1 MRWLLA
7 MIKHETN
14 TFSPVPTPLERFF
27 RGSQEILAGDRA
39 IRAYENTDS
48 GLGGYIEIARR
59 EGAEITIPVAAESW
73 PSAPTD
79 AQTYT
84 RLCELILD
92 EVRRGGYDAI
102 LLDLHGAMVAEGVE
116 DAEGNLLR
124 RLREIDAHT
133 PVGVTLDMH
142 ANIYD
147 DIVKHATV
155 VTGFHTYPHVDIRA
169 AGVRAADTIAR
180 TLKGEV
186 KPVMSWANKPML
198 PHIMCQGTHA
208 EPNKSLQA
216 RCEALEAQHVLAA
229 SVFVGFPHADIREAG
244 LSAVVCTDGDLAAAE
259 QYRDE
264 LLDTAWQARE
274 QWVFHCEPLAPAIT
288 RAKAIEQGRVVLLD
302 HFDNTGSGGTM
313 DTTEVLAEI
322 LRQELEEVVF
332 YALCDPE
339 AVQQAA
345 AAGVG
350 ADITLTLGGKLPM
363 PALKKQSQPL
373 TVAGRVKLVFDGVYL
388 NRGPMYRGVRND
400 TGLTAVFDTGRVQ
413 IVLISRH
420 QEPFDI
426 NCLLSAGIDPLQKR
440 YVVLKSRVHWRA
452 GFADMATEIIACT
465 GLGVTTSDYS
475 EIEFRHVRR
484 PIYPLDAM

>member
-14 TFSPVPTPLERFF
+14 TFSPVATPLERFF
-27 RGSQEILAGDRA
+27 RGNPEILAGEQA

-59 EGAEITIPVAAESW
+59 EGAEIVVPVAAESW

-79 AQTYT
+79 ADTYA
-84 RLCELILD
+84 RLCELVLD

-124 RLREIDAHT
+124 RLRDIDPDT
-133 PVGVTLDMH
+133 PVGITLDMH

-147 DIVKHATV
+147 DIVRHATV

-169 AGVRAADTIAR
+169 SGIRAADVIAR
-180 TLKGEV
+180 TLKGEIR
-186 KPVMSWANKPML
+186 PVMAWANKPML

-208 EPNKSLQA
+208 DPNKSLQD
-216 RCEALEAQHVLAA
+216 RCRALESQGVLAA

-244 LSAVVCTDGDLAAAE
+244 LSAVVCTDADLPAAE
-259 QYRDE
+259 RHRDA
-264 LLDTAWQARE
+264 LLDAAWQGRE
-274 QWVFHCEPLAPAIT
+274 QWVFHCEPLQPAIA
-288 RAKAIEQGRVVLLD
+288 RAKAIEQGPVILLD

-313 DTTEVLAEI
+313 DTTAVLAEI
-322 LRQELEEVVF
+322 LRQELDNVAF
-332 YALCDPE
+332 YALCDPQ
-339 AVQQAA
+339 AAQQAA

-350 ADITLTLGGKLPM
+350 ADITLALGGKVPM
-363 PALKKQSQPL
+363 PALKQQSQPL
-373 TVAGRVKLVFDGVYL
+373 SVAGRVKLVFDGVYL

-400 TGLTAVFDTGRVQ
+400 TGLTVVFDTGRVQ
-413 IVLISRH
+413 IVIVSRH

-440 YVVLKSRVHWRA
+440 YVALKSRVHWRA
-452 GFADMATEIIACT
+452 GFADMATDIIACT
-465 GLGVTTSDYS
+465 GVGVTTSDYS
-475 EIEFRHVRR
+475 QVEFKHVRR
-484 PIYPLDAM
+484 PIYPLDPL

>member
-14 TFSPVPTPLERFF
+14 TFSPVATPLERFF
-27 RGSQEILAGDRA
+27 RGSPEILAGERA

-48 GLGGYIEIARR
+48 GLGGYIEVARR
-59 EGAEITIPVAAESW
+59 EGAEIVVPVAAESW
-73 PSAPTD
+73 PSAPTGAD
-79 AQTYT
+79 TYQ
-84 RLCELILD
+84 RLCELVLD

-124 RLREIDAHT
+124 RLREIDPDT

-142 ANIYD
+142 ANVYD
-147 DIVKHATV
+147 DIVRHATV

-169 AGVRAADTIAR
+169 SGVRAADVIAR
-180 TLKGEV
+180 TLKKEIR
-186 KPVMSWANKPML
+186 PVMAWANKPML

-208 EPNKSLQA
+208 DPNKSLQD
-216 RCEALEAQHVLAA
+216 RCRALESQGVLAA

-259 QYRDE
+259 RYRDE
-264 LLDTAWQARE
+264 LLDAAWKGRE
-274 QWVFHCEPLAPAIT
+274 QWVFHCEPLAPAIA
-288 RAKAIEQGRVVLLD
+288 RAKTIEQGPVILLD

-322 LRQELEEVVF
+322 LRQELDNVAF
-332 YALCDPE
+332 YALCDPQ
-339 AVQQAA
+339 AAQQAA

-350 ADITLTLGGKLPM
+350 AELTLALGARLPM
-363 PALKKQSQPL
+363 PALKQQSQPL
-373 TVAGRVKLVFDGVYL
+373 SVTGRVKLVFDGVYL

-400 TGLTAVFDTGRVQ
+400 TGLTVVFDTGRVQ
-413 IVLISRH
+413 IVIVSRH
-420 QEPFDI
+420 QEPFDV
-426 NCLLSAGIDPLQKR
+426 NCLLSAGIDPHQKR
-440 YVVLKSRVHWRA
+440 YVALKSRVHWRA

-465 GLGVTTSDYS
+465 GVGVTTSDYS
-475 EIEFRHVRR
+475 QVEFKHVRR
-484 PIYPLDAM
+484 PIYPLDPL

>member
-14 TFSPVPTPLERFF
+14 TFSPVATPLERFF
-27 RGSQEILAGDRA
+27 RGNPEILAGERA
-39 IRAYENTDS
+39 IRAYEDTDS

-59 EGAEITIPVAAESW
+59 EGAEIVVPVAAESW

-79 AQTYT
+79 AGTYA
-84 RLCELILD
+84 RLCELVLD

-124 RLREIDAHT
+124 RLREIDPDT

-147 DIVKHATV
+147 DIVRHATV

-169 AGVRAADTIAR
+169 AGVRAADAIAR
-180 TLKGEV
+180 TLKGQV
-186 KPVMSWANKPML
+186 RPVMTWANKPML

-208 EPNKSLQA
+208 DPNKSLQD
-216 RCEALEAQHVLAA
+216 RCRALESQGVLAA
-229 SVFVGFPHADIREAG
+229 SVFVGFPHADIRQAG
-244 LSAVVCTDGDLAAAE
+244 LSAVICTDGDLPAAE
-259 QYRDE
+259 RYRDE
-264 LLDTAWQARE
+264 LLEAAWRGRD
-274 QWVFHCEPLAPAIT
+274 QWVFHCEPLAPAIA
-288 RAKAIEQGRVVLLD
+288 RAKAIERGPVILLD

-313 DTTEVLAEI
+313 DTTAVLAEI
-322 LRQELEEVVF
+322 LRQGLDNVAF

-339 AVQQAA
+339 AARQAA

-350 ADITLTLGGKLPM
+350 AEITLPVGGKVPM
-363 PALKKQSQPL
+363 PALKLPGQPL
-373 TVAGRVKLVFDGVYL
+373 SVTGRVKLAFDGVYL

-400 TGLTAVFDTGRVQ
+400 TGLTVVLDTGKVQ
-413 IVLISRH
+413 IVIVSRH

-440 YVVLKSRVHWRA
+440 YVALKSRVHWRA

-465 GLGVTTSDYS
+465 GVGVTTSDYS
-475 EIEFRHVRR
+475 QVEFKHMRR
-484 PIYPLDAM
+484 PIYPLDPL

>member
-27 RGSQEILAGDRA
+27 RGNAEILAGDRA

-79 AQTYT
+79 AGTYD

-92 EVRRGGYDAI
+92 EVRRGGFDAI

-124 RLREIDAHT
+124 RLREIDPTT

-147 DIVKHATV
+147 DIVHHATV

-169 AGVRAADTIAR
+169 SGVRAADTIAR
-180 TLKGEV
+180 TLKGEIN
-186 KPVMSWANKPML
+186 PVMTWANKPML

-208 EPNKSLQA
+208 EPNKSLQE
-216 RCEALEAQHVLAA
+216 RCRTLESQGVLAA

-244 LSAVVCTDGDLAAAE
+244 LSAVICTDGDLPTAE
-259 QYRDE
+259 RYRDE

-274 QWVFHCEPLAPAIT
+274 KWVFHCEPLAPAIT
-288 RAKAIEQGRVVLLD
+288 RAKAIEQGPVVLLD

-322 LRQELEEVVF
+322 LRQGLENVAF

-339 AVQQAA
+339 AAQQAA

-350 ADITLTLGGKLPM
+350 AEITLTMGGKMPM
-363 PALKKQSQPL
+363 PALKQQSRPL
-373 TVAGRVKLVFDGVYL
+373 SVKGRVKLIFDGVYL

-400 TGLTAVFDTGRVQ
+400 TGLTVVFDTGNVQ

-452 GFADMATEIIACT
+452 GFADMATEIISCT
-465 GLGVTTSDYS
+465 GVGVTTSDYS
-475 EIEFRHVRR
+475 QVEFKHVRR
-484 PIYPLDAM
+484 PIYPLDPL